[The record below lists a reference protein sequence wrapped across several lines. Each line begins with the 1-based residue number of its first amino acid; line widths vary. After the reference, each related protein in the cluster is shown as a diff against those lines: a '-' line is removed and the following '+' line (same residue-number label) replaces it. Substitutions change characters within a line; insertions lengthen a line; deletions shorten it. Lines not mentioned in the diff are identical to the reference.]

1 MTPPPPPQDGLPH
14 MTPLTRSSPRPGAQA
29 WAPTPGRVSALNWR
43 ALFALPLLCA
53 WLGAGGVAGC
63 GDDSS
68 DEGAPGGDALENNA
82 PDAPP
87 ENNTPDHDGPDEEPD
102 FTQATSVEEALDLA
116 GFEVG
121 QGAAVSFQL
130 VDCAELTECF
140 ANNAS
145 SPYLIFGAPP
155 APGAPPPPAR
165 LIGEIPRLDP
175 SLSAAWHLGAD
186 EAVVIMGQTPPEV
199 AYFSL
204 APYLFDRVVDGER
217 TTLFA
222 SLSDALNH
230 VTLAMG
236 GLGFDSPMALVVAA
250 DEGVAEAAARAVR
263 LQRGLPE
270 AAVHVMPISPDD
282 VRLGVDEE
290 ADSVMLLGRVALFD
304 DPTLGGQWLES
315 VETDWQVLRVTP
327 RGEVTP
333 KPFAR
338 PDRHER
344 AEGVDESP
352 LSDALDALD
361 DAIAARHGAGALDV
375 VNVTSARLIANVI
388 DPIKC
393 LGDNSNCLGDNG
405 DTVYSAGPL
414 SVIMGG
420 DDGVVFDD
428 EGFFVVFGV
437 DHEASGNATYA
448 NAVLN
453 WANTRAGVAVAD
465 SSQWGGGSALY
476 LPDHPE
482 RDQLFAWRFARDCG
496 GAPFCTSVPRT
507 FPGVPDEGDVLFIF
521 RAYLSPTDTVST
533 DPALMLTER
542 VYWVQGSL

>member
-1 MTPPPPPQDGLPH
+1 MTPTTPPQGGLSAPPGH
-14 MTPLTRSSPRPGAQA
+14 GAPPTIRASSM
-29 WAPTPGRVSALNWR
+29 SWR
-43 ALFALPLLCA
+43 ASTGLLLLCG
-53 WLGAGGVAGC
+53 WLVGGAGIVGC
-63 GDDSS
+63 GDDDRDDDTPSTA
-68 DEGAPGGDALENNA
+68 DAPDNDAPDNDAPNNA
-82 PDAPP
+82 
-87 ENNTPDHDGPDEEPD
+87 PDEEPD
-102 FTQATSVEEALDLA
+102 FTQATSVEEALDWA
-116 GFEVG
+116 GFDVG
-121 QGAAVSFQL
+121 QGAAVSFRL
-130 VDCAELTECF
+130 EDCAELTECF

-155 APGAPPPPAR
+155 APGAEPPPAR
-165 LIGEIPRLDP
+165 VIGEIPRLDP

-186 EAVVIMGQTPPEV
+186 EAVVIVGQTPPEA

-217 TTLFA
+217 ATLFA

-250 DEGVAEAAARAVR
+250 DEGVAELAARAVK
-263 LQRGLPE
+263 LQRGLPDG
-270 AAVHVMPISPDD
+270 AVHVMPISPDD
-282 VRLGVDEE
+282 VRLGTDKD
-290 ADSVMLLGRVALFD
+290 ADGVTLLGRVALFL
-304 DPTLGGQWLES
+304 DPAQGEPWLES

-327 RGEVTP
+327 RGDQTP

-338 PDRHER
+338 PERSAR

-361 DAIAARHGAGALDV
+361 EAIAARHGADALDA
-375 VNVTSARLIANVI
+375 VNVTSARLIANII

-420 DDGVVFDD
+420 DDGVDFND
-428 EGFFVVFGV
+428 EGFFIVFGV
-437 DHEASGNATYA
+437 DHEAAGNATYA

-453 WANTRAGVAVAD
+453 WADTRAGVAVAD
-465 SSQWGGGSALY
+465 SAQWGGGSALY

-482 RDQLFAWRFARDCG
+482 RDKLFAWRFARDCG
-496 GAPFCTSVPRT
+496 EAPFCTSVPRT

-521 RAYLSPTDTVST
+521 RAYLSPTDTVAT
-533 DPALMLTER
+533 DPGLMLTER